1 MNLVIDVKLLPQ
13 ELFRIFEPI
22 ARESISIQEGLAV
35 KGHDIPH
42 PGVTKIPHP
51 ISQD

>member
-1 MNLVIDVKLLPQ
+1 MLGCWAHARRKFVDVTKAASMGSAAH
-13 ELFRIFEPI
+13 E
-22 ARESISIQEGLAV
+22 AV

>member
-1 MNLVIDVKLLPQ
+1 MMQKRLGYTDEEFKL
-13 ELFRIFEPI
+13 F
-22 ARESISIQEGLAV
+22 SV